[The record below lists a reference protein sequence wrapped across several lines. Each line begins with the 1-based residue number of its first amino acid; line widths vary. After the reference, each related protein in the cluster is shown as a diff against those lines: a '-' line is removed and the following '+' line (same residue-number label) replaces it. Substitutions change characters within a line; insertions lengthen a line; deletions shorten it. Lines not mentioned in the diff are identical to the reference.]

1 MAFERIR
8 AMFSRRAEPDSEL
21 VPAPDIRER
30 RSAFS
35 TDRQLVPLNL
45 GAESRQIEL
54 QPPSFS
60 SEIKIL
66 DDAAAGGGATFDAAE
81 FAVETYDAALKSFG
95 MDSTTLKQA
104 FTLGQGAIPD
114 DLFNWYTQQGFIGY
128 QACALVSQHWLVNK
142 ALMIPAKDAVRN
154 GYKIGTVSGE
164 EIELDTLAKIQAIDK
179 KFKLPAQMIEF
190 AQNTRRFGI
199 RIAIFN
205 VESDDED
212 YYRKPFN
219 IDGVTP
225 GSYKGISQVDPNW
238 IAPILD
244 AQAVANPASMDF
256 YEPTYWLIAGQLY
269 HKSHV
274 VVARYADPPDILKPT
289 YQYGGLPLTQLIL
302 ERVYAAERTA
312 NEAPMLAETKR
323 LQIVFTDVAAVTA
336 NPGGFEQ
343 RLREL
348 ISFRNNYGV
357 YVADTEDKLEQ
368 IETSLADLDDVIMS
382 QYQLVSAVSE
392 IPATKLMGT
401 SPKGFNATGEF
412 EEDSYYDLLEN
423 IQTDLTMLVERHH
436 ELAIRSLELGDDLE
450 VVAVW
455 NPVSSPSTRELAEIN
470 LLKAQQ
476 MNALQLSGAID
487 AGDIRDAL
495 IIDPDSGFTGIAPFE
510 DMDELDDEDLDFG
523 KMDGA
528 GAPVRGAK
536 DPTTVVGP
544 NDEPDDETKAL
555 MAGAEDGELEYGT
568 GEREAP
574 SRIEGD
580 VEALGELTLADPQLG
595 ARKEGINPDTK
606 PAAKGNKKANKIDES
621 GGSADTSADITEDSN
636 VLGYVRITPSLE
648 EGARLH
654 IWATRAGIVNATR
667 PDEFHV
673 TLAHSPIGIE
683 GFEPDP
689 SADYAIVPTGE
700 IGLLGPADK
709 PALVLFVDS
718 LALRKRNA
726 ELEKMGAVSIYEE
739 YRPHVTIK
747 YNPAPGDLE
756 KARAAYKTNPVGKIV
771 MGDEIRSLI

>member
-1 MAFERIR
+1 MAFEKIR
-8 AMFSRRAEPDSEL
+8 ALFSRRAEPTPE
-21 VPAPDIRER
+21 PAPVPDIRER

-45 GAESRQIEL
+45 GADPRQIEL
-54 QPPSFS
+54 QVPSFS
-60 SEIKIL
+60 SQIKIL
-66 DDAAAGGGATFDAAE
+66 DGATGEGGATFDAALE
-81 FAVETYDAALKSFG
+81 SFG

-114 DLFNWYTQQGFIGY
+114 DLFNWFTQQGFIGY

-154 GYKIGTVSGE
+154 GYKIGTVGGE
-164 EIELDTLAKIQAIDK
+164 EIEIDTLAKIQALDK
-179 KFKLPAQMIEF
+179 KFKLPKQMIEF

-205 VESDDED
+205 VESKDED

-219 IDGVTP
+219 IDGVEP

-238 IAPILD
+238 VAPILD

-348 ISFRNNYGV
+348 IGFRNNYGV
-357 YVADTEDKLEQ
+357 YVADLEDRLEQ

-423 IQTDLTMLVERHH
+423 IQTDLTMLLERHH
-436 ELAIRSLELGDDLE
+436 ELAIRSLDLGDDLE
-450 VVAVW
+450 VTAVW
-455 NPVSSPSTRELAEIN
+455 NPVSSPSTKELAEIN

-476 MNALQLSGAID
+476 FNALLMSGAID
-487 AGDIRDAL
+487 AGDIRDVL
-495 IIDPDSGFTGIAPFE
+495 IIDPDSGFTGIASFE
-510 DMDELDDEDLDFG
+510 DMEEIEEGDLDFG
-523 KMDGA
+523 KMDGP
-528 GAPVRGAK
+528 GAAVRSVK
-536 DPTTVVGP
+536 DPTDAGDP
-544 NDEPDDETKAL
+544 NEPSDETKAL
-555 MAGAEDGELEYGT
+555 MAEAEDGELVYGT
-568 GEREAP
+568 GEREDP

-595 ARKEGINPDTK
+595 ARKEDLNDDPDNPGT
-606 PAAKGNKKANKIDES
+606 AK
-621 GGSADTSADITEDSN
+621 DSN
-636 VLGYVRITPSLE
+636 ILGYVRITPSLE

-654 IWATRAGIVNATR
+654 IWATRAGIANATR

-683 GFEPDP
+683 DYEPAP
-689 SADYAIVPTGE
+689 GAVYAIEPTGE
-700 IGLLGPADK
+700 IGLLGPAEK

-718 LALRKRNA
+718 PALRQRNA
-726 ELEKMGAVSIYEE
+726 ELEKMGAVSIYEG
-739 YRPHVTIK
+739 YRPHITIK

-756 KARAAYKTNPVGKIV
+756 KAQAAYKTNPVGKIV
-771 MGDEIRSLI
+771 MGDEIRSLV

>member
-1 MAFERIR
+1 MEFERLW
-8 AMFSRRAEPDSEL
+8 ALFTRRVEPAPE
-21 VPAPDIRER
+21 PAPEPDIRER

-35 TDRQLVPLNL
+35 TDRQLVPLNI
-45 GAESRQIEL
+45 GAEPRQIEL
-54 QPPSFS
+54 QMPSFS

-66 DDAAAGGGATFDAAE
+66 DGGDARGSATFDSVE
-81 FAVETYDAALKSFG
+81 FDVATYDDALKTFG
-95 MDSTTLKQA
+95 MDSSTLKQA

-164 EIELDTLAKIQAIDK
+164 EIELETLAKIQAIDK

-336 NPGGFEQ
+336 NPTGFEQ
-343 RLREL
+343 KLREL
-348 ISFRNNYGV
+348 IGFRNNYGV
-357 YVADTEDKLEQ
+357 YVADLEDRLEQ

-455 NPVSSPSTRELAEIN
+455 NPVSSPSTKELAEIN

-476 MNALQLSGAID
+476 YNALQLSGAID

-510 DMDELDDEDLDFG
+510 DMDELDEGDLDFG

-544 NDEPDDETKAL
+544 NDEPSDETKAL

-568 GEREAP
+568 GEREDP

-580 VEALGELTLADPQLG
+580 VEALGDLTLADPQLG
-595 ARKEGINPDTK
+595 ARKEDLNDDPDNPDT
-606 PAAKGNKKANKIDES
+606 AK
-621 GGSADTSADITEDSN
+621 DSSI
-636 VLGYVRITPSLE
+636 LGYVRITPSLE

-654 IWATRAGIVNATR
+654 IWATRAGIATATR

-683 GFEPDP
+683 DYEPAPGAVYD
-689 SADYAIVPTGE
+689 IEPTGE
-700 IGLLGPADK
+700 IGLLGPEDE

-718 LALRKRNA
+718 TMLRKRNA
-726 ELEKMGAVSIYEE
+726 ELEKMGAVSKYGEF
-739 YRPHVTIK
+739 RPHITIK

-756 KARAAYKTNPVGKIV
+756 KAQAAYKTNPVGKIV
-771 MGDEIRSLI
+771 MGDEIRSLV

>member
-8 AMFSRRAEPDSEL
+8 AMFARRAEPDSEP
-21 VPAPDIRER
+21 VPEPDIRER

-35 TDRQLVPLNL
+35 TDRQLVPLNI
-45 GAESRQIEL
+45 GAESRQFEIGV
-54 QPPSFS
+54 PSFS
-60 SEIKIL
+60 SSIKIL
-66 DDAAAGGGATFDAAE
+66 DGAEGAGGATFDAALE
-81 FAVETYDAALKSFG
+81 SFG

-114 DLFNWYTQQGFIGY
+114 DLFNWFTQQGFIGY

-164 EIELDTLAKIQAIDK
+164 EIELETLAKIQALDK
-179 KFKLPAQMIEF
+179 KFGLPKQMIEF

-205 VESDDED
+205 VTSDDDD

-219 IDGVTP
+219 IDGVKP

-343 RLREL
+343 RLQEL
-348 ISFRNNYGV
+348 IGFRNNYGV
-357 YVADTEDKLEQ
+357 YVADLEDKLEQ

-436 ELAIRSLELGDDLE
+436 ELTIRSLELGDDLE
-450 VVAVW
+450 VIAVW
-455 NPVSSPSTRELAEIN
+455 NPVSSPSTKELAEIN

-476 MNALQLSGAID
+476 FNALLLSGAID
-487 AGDIRDAL
+487 ANDIRDVL

-523 KMDGA
+523 KMDGP
-528 GAPVRGAK
+528 GAAATGAK
-536 DPTTVVGP
+536 APTDAGDP
-544 NDEPDDETKAL
+544 NEPSDETKAL
-555 MAGAEDGELEYGT
+555 MAEAEDGEIEYGT
-568 GEREAP
+568 GEREDP

-595 ARKEGINPDTK
+595 ARKDDLNDDSDDPK
-606 PAAKGNKKANKIDES
+606 
-621 GGSADTSADITEDSN
+621 SAEDSN

-648 EGARLH
+648 DGARLH
-654 IWATRAGIVNATR
+654 IWATRAGIANATR

-689 SADYAIVPTGE
+689 SAVYTIVPTGE
-700 IGLLGPADK
+700 IGLLGPADE

-718 LALRKRNA
+718 DGLRRRNA

-747 YNPAPGDLE
+747 YLPEPGDLE
-756 KARAAYKTNPVGKIV
+756 KAQAAYKTNPVGKIV
-771 MGDEIRSLI
+771 MGGEMRLLA

>member
-1 MAFERIR
+1 
-8 AMFSRRAEPDSEL
+8 MFSRRVEPD
-21 VPAPDIRER
+21 PAPAPEPDIRER

-35 TDRQLVPLNL
+35 TDRQPVPVNI
-45 GAESRQIEL
+45 GAESKTFPI

-60 SEIKIL
+60 SKIKL
-66 DDAAAGGGATFDAAE
+66 LNGAAGGGSATFDSATFDVA
-81 FAVETYDAALKSFG
+81 TYDSVLESFG

-164 EIELDTLAKIQAIDK
+164 EIELETLAKIQAVDK
-179 KFKLPAQMIEF
+179 DFNLPKQMIEF

-205 VESDDED
+205 VESDDPD

-219 IDGVTP
+219 IDGVKA

-256 YEPTYWLIAGQLY
+256 YEPIYWLIAGQLY

-348 ISFRNNYGV
+348 IGFRNNYGV
-357 YVADTEDKLEQ
+357 YVADTDDRLEQ
-368 IETSLADLDDVIMS
+368 IETSLSDLDDVIMS

-412 EEDSYYDLLEN
+412 EENSYYDLLEN

-436 ELAIRSLELGDDLE
+436 KLSIRSLELGDDLE

-455 NPVSSPSTRELAEIN
+455 NPVSSPSAKEQAEIN
-470 LLKAQQ
+470 LLEAQQ
-476 MNALQLSGAID
+476 MGALQLTGAID
-487 AGDIRDAL
+487 AGDIRDRL
-495 IIDPDSGFTGIAPFE
+495 ILDPKSGFTGIASFE
-510 DMDELDDEDLDFG
+510 DMEEIPEEDLDFG
-523 KMDGA
+523 DLDGP
-528 GAPVRGAK
+528 GAPVAGVK
-536 DPTTVVGP
+536 DPTTVKGP
-544 NDEPDDETKAL
+544 NDEPSDETKAL

-568 GEREAP
+568 GEREDP
-574 SRIEGD
+574 SRIEDD

-595 ARKEGINPDTK
+595 ARKEDLNDDPDNPG
-606 PAAKGNKKANKIDES
+606 AA
-621 GGSADTSADITEDSN
+621 EDSN

-654 IWATRAGIVNATR
+654 IWATKAGIANATR

-689 SADYAIVPTGE
+689 SAVYAIVPTGE
-700 IGLLGPADK
+700 IGLLGPADE

-718 LALRKRNA
+718 PALRKRNA
-726 ELEKMGAVSIYEE
+726 ELGKMGAVSIYEE

-756 KARAAYKTNPVGKIV
+756 KALAAYLANPVGKIV